1 MMETTR
7 RKVICWKDDTE
18 FEVEVEE
25 IQQAQVTV
33 VLGTESKVQKKV
45 GRKYIVKC
53 PKCGAENEVR
63 L

>member
-1 MMETTR
+1 MATTR

-25 IQQAQVTV
+25 VETTV
-33 VLGTESKVQKKV
+33 VRVVMGTESKVQKKV

>member
-1 MMETTR
+1 MAATR
-7 RKVICWKDDTE
+7 RKVICWKCDTE
-18 FEVEVEE
+18 FDVEVEE
-25 IQQAQVTV
+25 MKTAQVTV